1 MNDTQ
6 ATANPLGYEKI
17 GKLLTSYAVPSII
30 ALIINSLYNMVDQIF
45 IGQGVGFLGNGATN
59 IIAPI
64 ATITIALATLFG
76 DGLAAFFSLSLGKG
90 EGEKAAKGL
99 GTSIIFGGIFGI
111 IWTVLAFAFLKPLC
125 LIFGATEN
133 ILPYAL
139 DYGRII
145 VIGFTFQIV
154 GNTINSAIRTDGS
167 PRYAMLSMM
176 IGAVLNIILDPIFI
190 FVFHWGVE
198 GAAIAT
204 IISQLFGLLFNIA
217 YLFRMKTIKLSR
229 QSFTLDIRTA
239 GRIASLGFA
248 SGANNLTSTV
258 VAFVSNN
265 LMTKYGA
272 LSVYG
277 ADIPLTTFGLCMKV
291 SMLAFS
297 IGIGVAS
304 GSQPIIGFNYGA
316 RKYDRVKK
324 TFLLSAGVATIITF
338 VSWVI
343 FQCFPLQLI
352 RIFGTESSLYEEFA
366 VKCFHI
372 YLLLTFL
379 NGLQMC
385 AGVLFQA
392 IGLPD
397 ESASVTPCG
406 ESGTQS
412 DAPDS
417 QGDES
422 DTPELDSQNYI
433 SSYTPSNYPCDMGRI
448 DEIKERID
456 YDYFEEFFP
465 EKLPFL
471 DILCVCILELYD
483 ETFACDRK
491 LLNRI
496 NGSTVLGFFDHI
508 KGKDYSNVRNMRG
521 YFKKMLLEYL
531 RAEVLL
537 VATANV

>member
-1 MNDTQ
+1 MSK
-6 ATANPLGYEKI
+6 ATTVENPLGIERV
-17 GKLLTSYAVPSII
+17 GRLLARYAIPSII

-64 ATITIALATLFG
+64 TMITIAIATLFG

-99 GTSIIFGGIFGI
+99 GTSILYGSIFGI
-111 IWTVLAFAFLKPLC
+111 AWTVIAFIFLKPLC

-145 VIGFTFQIV
+145 VLGFTFQIV
-154 GNTINSAIRTDGS
+154 GNAINSAIRTDGS
-167 PRYAMLSMM
+167 PHYAMFAMM
-176 IGAVLNIILDPIFI
+176 VGAVLNIILDPIFI
-190 FVFHWGVE
+190 FVFHWGVK

-204 IISQLFGLLFNIA
+204 IASQLFGLLLNIA
-217 YLFRMKTIKLSR
+217 YLFRLKTIRLSR
-229 QSFTLDIRTA
+229 QSFSFDIRTA

-277 ADIPLTTFGLCMKV
+277 PDIPLTTFGLCMKV

-316 RKYDRVKK
+316 QKYDRVKK
-324 TFLLSAGVATIITF
+324 TFLLSAGVATIITS
-338 VSWVI
+338 VSWII

-352 RIFGTESSLYEEFA
+352 RIFGTESALYEEFA

-392 IGLPD
+392 IGQPMKAAITSLSKQVIFYIPAMIILSHFFGLTGILMAGPTAD
-397 ESASVTPCG
+397 ALAFIL
-406 ESGTQS
+406 SG
-412 DAPDS
+412 AFC
-417 QGDES
+417 
-422 DTPELDSQNYI
+422 YK
-433 SSYTPSNYPCDMGRI
+433 
-448 DEIKERID
+448 EIKKMEQMR
-456 YDYFEEFFP
+456 
-465 EKLPFL
+465 EK
-471 DILCVCILELYD
+471 
-483 ETFACDRK
+483 A
-491 LLNRI
+491 
-496 NGSTVLGFFDHI
+496 
-508 KGKDYSNVRNMRG
+508 
-521 YFKKMLLEYL
+521 
-531 RAEVLL
+531 A
-537 VATANV
+537 

>member
-64 ATITIALATLFG
+64 ATITIAIATLFG

-265 LMTKYGA
+265 LMTKYGT
-272 LSVYG
+272 LSPYG

-338 VSWVI
+338 VSWIV

-385 AGVLFQA
+385 AGMLFQA
-392 IGLPD
+392 IGQPMK
-397 ESASVTPCG
+397 AAVTSLSKQVIFYIPAMLILSHFFG
-406 ESGTQS
+406 LTGILMAGPTADALAFVLSG
-412 DAPDS
+412 AF
-417 QGDES
+417 
-422 DTPELDSQNYI
+422 
-433 SSYTPSNYPCDMGRI
+433 CFK
-448 DEIKERID
+448 EIK
-456 YDYFEEFFP
+456 
-465 EKLPFL
+465 
-471 DILCVCILELYD
+471 
-483 ETFACDRK
+483 
-491 LLNRI
+491 
-496 NGSTVLGFFDHI
+496 
-508 KGKDYSNVRNMRG
+508 
-521 YFKKMLLEYL
+521 KMEQIGQN
-531 RAEVLL
+531 AE
-537 VATANV
+537 AQ

>member
-1 MNDTQ
+1 MSK
-6 ATANPLGYEKI
+6 ATTVENPLGIERV
-17 GKLLTSYAVPSII
+17 GRLLARYAIPSIL

-64 ATITIALATLFG
+64 TMITIAIATLFG

-99 GTSIIFGGIFGI
+99 GTSILYGSIFGI
-111 IWTVLAFAFLKPLC
+111 AWTVIAFIFLKPLC

-145 VIGFTFQIV
+145 VLGFTFQIL
-154 GNTINSAIRTDGS
+154 GNAINSAIRTDGS
-167 PRYAMLSMM
+167 PRYAMFAMM
-176 IGAVLNIILDPIFI
+176 VGAVLNIILDPIFI
-190 FVFHWGVE
+190 FVFHWGVK

-204 IISQLFGLLFNIA
+204 IASQLFGLLLNIA
-217 YLFRMKTIKLSR
+217 YLFRLKTIRLSR
-229 QSFTLDIRTA
+229 QSFSFDIRTA

-277 ADIPLTTFGLCMKV
+277 PDIPLTTFGLCMKV

-316 RKYDRVKK
+316 QKYDRVKK
-324 TFLLSAGVATIITF
+324 TFLLSAGVATIITS
-338 VSWVI
+338 VSWII

-352 RIFGTESSLYEEFA
+352 RIFGTESALYEEFA

-392 IGLPD
+392 IGQPMKAAITSLSKQVIFYIPAIIILSHFFGLTGILMAGPAAD
-397 ESASVTPCG
+397 ALAFIL
-406 ESGTQS
+406 SG
-412 DAPDS
+412 AFC
-417 QGDES
+417 
-422 DTPELDSQNYI
+422 YK
-433 SSYTPSNYPCDMGRI
+433 
-448 DEIKERID
+448 EIKKMEQ
-456 YDYFEEFFP
+456 
-465 EKLPFL
+465 
-471 DILCVCILELYD
+471 
-483 ETFACDRK
+483 
-491 LLNRI
+491 
-496 NGSTVLGFFDHI
+496 
-508 KGKDYSNVRNMRG
+508 MR
-521 YFKKMLLEYL
+521 EN
-531 RAEVLL
+531 A
-537 VATANV
+537 A